1 MKWADMTKD
10 QKQKLVLLAMVGLGA
25 VYALVRFAVLPMLDG
40 RSERGAQLDRLKA
53 QYEQAMI
60 DFRGEAKLESEV
72 LTMRTALEADFK
84 ERIPPTDNALS
95 WASAF
100 IYSRARPL
108 GLEVTSVVEVDSG
121 SLPWSQP
128 DQAKRIFKPYAV
140 RVSLVAGFHELKRFM
155 TSLQQGNGYVAITSL
170 SILTDPRDPERQAIS
185 LVLEWPSWKDAAKA
199 RNPFGLAPAGVET
212 NKP

>member
-1 MKWADMTKD
+1 MKLSDLNKE
-10 QKQKLVLLAMVGLGA
+10 QKQKLVLFVMVGLGA
-25 VYALVRFAVLPMLDG
+25 IYALVRFAVLPLLDG
-40 RSERGAQLDRLKA
+40 RSERGAQLDRLKG
-53 QYEQAMI
+53 QYEQAMT
-60 DFRGEAKLESEV
+60 DFRGEAKLEEQV
-72 LTMRTALEADFK
+72 QTMRTALEADFK

-108 GLEVTSVVEVDSG
+108 GLDVSSVAEVDSG

-140 RVSLVAGFHELKRFM
+140 RVSFVAGFHELKRFM
-155 TSLQQGNGYVAITSL
+155 TSLQQGNTYVAITSL
-170 SILTDPRDPERQAIS
+170 SIQTDPREPARQAVS
-185 LVLEWPSWKDAAKA
+185 LVLEWPAWKEAA
-199 RNPFGLAPAGVET
+199 RSRSPFGQPVVAVET